1 MATTVH
7 LPPDLLEALDRRARE
22 LQISRNRLITRTLRD
37 ALEERD
43 TWSSAF
49 VEALTDVS
57 AADQRKV
64 DEMLCAIEEGRSSKG
79 PPEL

>member
-22 LQISRNRLITRTLRD
+22 LQISRNRLITRTLR
-37 ALEERD
+37 AGLEERD
-43 TWSSAF
+43 SWSPAF
-49 VEALTDVS
+49 IEAITDVS

-64 DEMLCAIEEGRSSKG
+64 DEMLRAIDAGRSSKG
-79 PPEL
+79 PLEL